1 MRTLSIL
8 SILLI
13 STLAGCKPEAEAEKD
28 YKYQVIRLE
37 ERPEINAVWDK
48 APWTGTKSL
57 ELTHYMGNKPDHF
70 PLVEAKIAYDNLA
83 IYVIFRV
90 QDKYMKAVHSEH
102 QDPVYTDSC
111 VEFFFSPD
119 EDSNK
124 GYFNL
129 EMNCG
134 GIMLFHHQIAPRT
147 NQTHIAGEDIEQVEV
162 AHSLPQIV
170 DPEIEVDTT
179 WFVEYRI
186 PFSVLASYRDFPN
199 PESGTIWR
207 ANLYKC
213 ADATSHPHWL
223 TWAPIDLPGPDFHQP
238 DFFGTLK
245 FQK

>member
-1 MRTLSIL
+1 MKTI
-8 SILLI
+8 SILLL
-13 STLAGCKPEAEAEKD
+13 LASCSLFACKTEPEAED
-28 YKYQVIRLE
+28 GSRYQVSRLQ

-48 APWTGTKSL
+48 APWSGIESL
-57 ELTHYMGNKPDHF
+57 QLTHYMGEKPEHIPF
-70 PLVEAKIAYDNLA
+70 VEAKIAYDNLA

-90 QDKYMKAVHSEH
+90 EDRYVKAVHNNH

-111 VEFFFSPD
+111 VEFFFSPKENSD
-119 EDSNK
+119 E

-134 GIMLFHHQIAPRT
+134 GTMLFHHQTEPRT
-147 NQTHIAGEDIEQVEV
+147 NQVHIAAEDIEQVEV

-170 DPEIEVDTT
+170 DPEIEEDTT

-186 PFSVLASYRDFPN
+186 PFSVLANYRDFPV
-199 PESGTIWR
+199 PENGTLWR

-223 TWAPIDLPGPDFHQP
+223 TWAFIDLPSPNFHQP
-238 DFFGTLK
+238 DYFGFLEFK
-245 FQK
+245 

>member
-13 STLAGCKPEAEAEKD
+13 SILASCKTEAEPEEGS
-28 YKYQVIRLE
+28 KYQVMRLE

-48 APWTGTKSL
+48 ATWNGIKSL
-57 ELTHYMGNKPDHF
+57 QLTHYMGDEPDHF

-90 QDKYMKAVHSEH
+90 QDKYVKAVHSEH

-119 EDSNK
+119 DNSSE

-134 GIMLFHHQIAPRT
+134 GTMLFHHQTAPRT
-147 NQTHIAGEDIEQVEV
+147 DQTHIAAEDIQQVEV
-162 AHSLPQIV
+162 ASTLPKIV
-170 DPEIEVDTT
+170 DPEIQEDTT

-186 PFSVLASYRDFPN
+186 PFSVLASYRDFPV

-223 TWAPIDLPGPDFHQP
+223 TWAPIDLPSPNFHQP
-238 DFFGTLK
+238 DFFGVLEY
-245 FQK
+245 Q